1 MSTYYKHTKTETV
14 EVPYSFRC
22 EQCLKDSGPLHA
34 IISGAQAEM
43 NSNFKKLDDRKQQKL
58 EDMAH
63 TNLVKAV
70 KSACTDATEK
80 QLYSKAFRDEC
91 PHCHKPQ
98 SWAVSGLK
106 KERYSTP
113 IVCLILGV
121 ILGIGCYFCI
131 ETENRLTIA
140 LAAAGICLILAVG
153 SFIFNSIKIANKQR
167 KTSDSLQKNLPVIEW
182 NAVQH
187 ILNEQ

>member
-1 MSTYYKHTKTETV
+1 MGTYYKHKKTETIK
-14 EVPYSFRC
+14 VPYSFRC
-22 EQCLKDSGPLHA
+22 EQCMKDSGSLQA
-34 IISGAQAEM
+34 TIYGMQAEM
-43 NSNFKKLDDRKQQKL
+43 NSNFKNLDDKKQQKL

-63 TNLVKAV
+63 KNLVKAV
-70 KSACTDATEK
+70 KEAYKDATEK
-80 QLYSKAFRDEC
+80 QIYSKAFKDEC
-91 PHCHKPQ
+91 PHCNQPQ
-98 SWAVSGLK
+98 SWAVSGIK

-113 IVCLILGV
+113 LVCLILGV

-131 ETENRLTIA
+131 EMESRLIIA
-140 LAAAGICLILAVG
+140 IAAAGICLILAVG

-182 NAVQH
+182 NAVQD

>member
-1 MSTYYKHTKTETV
+1 MGTYYKHTKADTV
-14 EVPYSFRC
+14 EVPYSFCC
-22 EQCLKDSGPLHA
+22 EQCLKDSGQLHA
-34 IISGAQAEM
+34 TISGAQAEL
-43 NSNFKKLDDRKQQKL
+43 NSNFKKLDDKKQQKL
-58 EDMAH
+58 ADMAH

-70 KSACTDATEK
+70 KKAYTDATEK
-80 QLYSKAFRDEC
+80 QIYAKAFKDNC
-91 PHCHKPQ
+91 PHCNQPQ
-98 SWAVSGLK
+98 SWAVSGIK
-106 KERYSTP
+106 QDRYSTP

-131 ETENRLTIA
+131 DAENNLIIA
-140 LAAAGICLILAVG
+140 LAAAGICLALAIG

-187 ILNEQ
+187 ILDEQ

>member
-1 MSTYYKHTKTETV
+1 MSTYYKHTKTETI

-22 EQCLKDSGPLHA
+22 EQCLKNSGMLQA
-34 IISGAQAEM
+34 TISGAQAEI
-43 NSNFKKLDDRKQQKL
+43 NSNFKKLDDMKQQKL

-70 KSACTDATEK
+70 KGAYTDATEK

-113 IVCLILGV
+113 LVCLILGV
-121 ILGIGCYFCI
+121 IL
-131 ETENRLTIA
+131 
-140 LAAAGICLILAVG
+140 LAVG

-182 NAVQH
+182 SAVQH